1 MNAGLPGTGIGG
13 LFYIAGALWMPI
25 DATYQRLSG
34 RRTDLPW
41 KVVARQAGIAVGVLA
56 ALWLTGW
63 GVGFLVAFVT
73 ADPAAAGGGPGA
85 GTAPSR
91 VTSIVRWATLI
102 GSTGVLVS
110 LVGVVQLLRLT
121 VSRPAPRRAL
131 AAAPRVDIV
140 PVTLASPAG
149 RVPVREVA

>member
-34 RRTDLPW
+34 RRADLPW
-41 KVVARQAGIAVGVLA
+41 RVVGRQAGIAVGVLA

-63 GVGFLVAFVT
+63 GVGFLVAFLT
-73 ADPAAAGGGPGA
+73 TDAAAAGGGPA
-85 GTAPSR
+85 TAPSR

-110 LVGVVQLLRLT
+110 LIGVVQLLRLT
-121 VSRPAPRRAL
+121 VPRPAPRRAL
-131 AAAPRVDIV
+131 TAAPRAYVE
-140 PVTLASPAG
+140 PVTLASTSA
-149 RVPVREVA
+149 RFPVREVA